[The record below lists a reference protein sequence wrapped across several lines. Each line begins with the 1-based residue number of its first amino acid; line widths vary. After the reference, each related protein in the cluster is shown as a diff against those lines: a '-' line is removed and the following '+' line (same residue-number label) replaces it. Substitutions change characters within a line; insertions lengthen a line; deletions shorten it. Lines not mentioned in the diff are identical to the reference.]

1 MDTEYIYPTKG
12 SRFRVAVKLTSIVAV
27 IAAISIGT
35 NAYSEHVAPL
45 PICDQVP
52 WARLA
57 LALVGLGL
65 LVPAVLFGRA
75 AWRIY
80 LYRQFPPP
88 GTPVFFR
95 AKVQRG
101 LWAFLQGASAAL
113 LAVISLSLLAYLA
126 VGDTVQALFF
136 GANPCGA

>member
-1 MDTEYIYPTKG
+1 MDTDYIYPTKS
-12 SRFRVAVKLTSIVAV
+12 SRFRVMAKLAGI
-27 IAAISIGT
+27 IAAVALISFGS

-57 LALVGLGL
+57 IVTVGLAL
-65 LVPAVLFGRA
+65 LVPAIFFGRA

-80 LYRQFPPP
+80 FYRQFPPP

-101 LWAFLQGASAAL
+101 LWATVQGLSAAL
-113 LAVISLSLLAYLA
+113 LAVVSLSLLSYLA
-126 VGDTVQALFF
+126 ISDTVQTLLF
-136 GANPCGA
+136 GANSCGA